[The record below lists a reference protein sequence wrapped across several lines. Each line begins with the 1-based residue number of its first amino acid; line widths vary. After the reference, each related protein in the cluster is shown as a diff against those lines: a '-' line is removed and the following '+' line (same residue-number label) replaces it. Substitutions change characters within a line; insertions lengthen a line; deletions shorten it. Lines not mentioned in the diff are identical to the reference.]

1 MKQFKFFV
9 ITDPHYFAK
18 SLGAYGEEYERFM
31 DFEQKCYAETPY
43 INDAVLEYLA
53 NSDESDTI
61 LIAGDLSFNGE
72 KESHIEYSQ
81 KLNELKARGKRI
93 FVVTA
98 GHDIEPNPFSYP
110 GTERVHVEGIK
121 FDDLLGY
128 YGDFGYSEAIDFNRE
143 HLSYTAD
150 LSDDIRLLVIC
161 NDTAEGKNKAYDDE
175 FLGWIEAQ
183 AKKAKADGKMMI
195 AMEHY
200 PVLAGQPIL
209 MLVPDARQKES
220 RKLINVLADN
230 GVHLI
235 FTGHMHNQS
244 INVTKSDNGNKFYD
258 VCTGSLIGCPAF
270 MRLVTIEDEET
281 VKIESIPVPEYEWD
295 KKGKTGEEHLKNQF
309 DKMILSM
316 VYGLKDDPARMLS
329 KFGLGDK
336 KSLHKPMAFIGK
348 FLSTCTIGKMCR
360 LLLVKA
366 HPDIKNEKFIDFVV
380 ELVRDVFCGDQPFT
394 EDNPYG
400 ETFLRVLRRLRPVF
414 KILNKK
420 LHGSQGE
427 EVDLYELLKHSA
439 GNYGI
444 PDNNATIKLK

>member
-1 MKQFKFFV
+1 MKKFKFFV

-18 SLGAYGEEYERFM
+18 SLGAYGEDYERFM

-43 INDAVLEYLA
+43 INDAVLKYLTQ
-53 NSDESDTI
+53 SDEADTI

-72 KESHIEYSQ
+72 KESHKEYSQ
-81 KLNELKARGKRI
+81 KLQELKASGKNI
-93 FVVTA
+93 YVVTA
-98 GHDIEPNPFSYP
+98 GHDIEPNPFCYP
-110 GTERVHVEGIK
+110 GKERTRVEGIS
-121 FDDLLGY
+121 FNELLDY
-128 YGDFGYSEAIDFNRE
+128 YGDFGYNDAVDFNKE

-150 LSDDIRLLVIC
+150 LNEDIRLLVIC
-161 NDTAEGKNKAYDDE
+161 NDTAEGKNKEYDDE
-175 FLGWIEAQ
+175 FLSWIEKQ
-183 AKKAKADGKMMI
+183 AKKAQEEGKMMI

-209 MLVPDARQKES
+209 ELVPDARQKGS
-220 RKLINVLADN
+220 RKLINTLADN

-244 INVTKSDNGNKFYD
+244 INVTESDSGNKFYD

-270 MRLVTIEDEET
+270 MRLITIEDKET

-295 KKGKTGEEHLKNQF
+295 KKGLTGEEHLKNQF

-316 VYGLKDDPARMLS
+316 VYGMKDNPGRMLG
-329 KFGLGDK
+329 KFGLSDNK
-336 KSLHKPMAFIGK
+336 KLYKPLAFVGK
-348 FLSTCTIGKMCR
+348 FLSTCTIGKICR
-360 LLLVKA
+360 LLMVKA
-366 HPDIKNEKFIDFVV
+366 HPDIKNEKFIDFAV
-380 ELVRDVFCGDQPFT
+380 ELVRAVFCGDQPFT
-394 EDNPYG
+394 EGNPYG
-400 ETFLRVLRRLRPVF
+400 ETFLRVLKHLNPIL

-427 EVDLYELLKHSA
+427 QVNLYEMLKHSA

-444 PDNNATIKLK
+444 PDNNATIKFN